1 MIEQGGIENVRR
13 YAGKKIAVTLSA
25 DDYKDVAAA
34 ALVNSKALTTFNVA
48 DYMLQDDENNTDY
61 MVALVRFDGKGVG
74 DVLYG
79 SNKRVLVNTALAVIG
94 KEINELQKKQNSKI
108 DIVAEK
114 EQIADNIEQFVV
126 KKLKNEIEA

>member
-1 MIEQGGIENVRR
+1 LIEQGGIENVRR